1 MQLGTTLKRKREAKK
16 LSQQEVADYLEIS
29 QKTYCNMESDK
40 SAISISQLA
49 SLGHYLDFDV
59 MEELEKQGIV
69 FNQNNKKGTTMVL
82 YFTTL
87 KKSKLFMIVYC
98 RKKTCV

>member
-1 MQLGTTLKRKREAKK
+1 
-16 LSQQEVADYLEIS
+16 
-29 QKTYCNMESDK
+29 MESDK

-69 FNQNNKKGTTMVL
+69 FNQNNKKGDNNGIVL
-82 YFTTL
+82 HNLEEIKALYDRLLSEKDMRL
-87 KKSKLFMIVYC
+87 KEKDEMIDFLKNQLV
-98 RKKTCV
+98 K